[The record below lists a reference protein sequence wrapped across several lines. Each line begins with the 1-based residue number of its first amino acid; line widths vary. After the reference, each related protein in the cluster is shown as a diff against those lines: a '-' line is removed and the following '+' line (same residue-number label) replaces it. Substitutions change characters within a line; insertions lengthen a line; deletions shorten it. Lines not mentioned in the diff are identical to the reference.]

1 MRNKNKILNHPLMEN
16 NIQKDDLN
24 KVIKYLKKNN
34 PILTQSTHVYEFEK
48 KWSKWLNVKYSV
60 FVNSG
65 SSANLL
71 SLCALKEI
79 SGIGEI
85 IVPSLTWVSDIASIL
100 QTGFKPVFVDINPKN
115 LSMNTNQVIKKI
127 NKNTKAVFI
136 TYVQGFNALNQV
148 FLKEL
153 KKRSIPLIEDVCESH
168 GATFNS
174 RKLGTFGIMSNF
186 SFYYAHHMSTIEGGM
201 ISTNSK
207 KIYDILCAYR
217 SHGMLRE
224 IKNNKYQK
232 KIIKENKYLNKDFI
246 FLYPSYNLRST
257 EINAIIGINQLNK
270 IDKNIKLRN
279 RNHQFFL
286 KNINSK
292 IFRTDFDIKGSSN
305 YAFNLI
311 LKEKN
316 KTLMNK
322 LIKKLKISK
331 VEFRLGSAGGGN
343 QLRQPYL
350 KNYIKKNEYLK
361 FKETEHIHF
370 FGMYIGNYPTMSLQ
384 KVRQICKIINSV
396 I

>member
-1 MRNKNKILNHPLMEN
+1 MEN